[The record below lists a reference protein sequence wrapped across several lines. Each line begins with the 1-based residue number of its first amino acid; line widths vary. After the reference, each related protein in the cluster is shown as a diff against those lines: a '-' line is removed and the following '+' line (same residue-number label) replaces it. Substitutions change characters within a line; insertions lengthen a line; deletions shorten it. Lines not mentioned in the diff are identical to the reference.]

1 MCSSDLTGTAHWED
15 VNFDGE
21 LDVLV
26 DLGGGSG
33 GTRGYAAVLWD
44 ETINSY
50 REELV
55 YGEIGNPTPDL
66 EHKIIW
72 DGADTS
78 YRFDLSAWE
87 YWNGELVKTH
97 QLSVLYNSSSEE
109 QSASYVEYELANGT
123 LSEIQHL
130 VAIPNNIKDID
141 TYIST
146 YAVWEGWKWCDV
158 QHFQQKG

>member
-1 MCSSDLTGTAHWED
+1 M
-15 VNFDGE
+15 
-21 LDVLV
+21 
-26 DLGGGSG
+26 
-33 GTRGYAAVLWD
+33 LWD